1 MDEFIKS
8 ELLQPTPPQIATD
21 EEFAA
26 GTSTTLVPS
35 VKQVSTLGSAL
46 KVGTVFTTPFGIDE
60 SKNFGRYL
68 NGQVIIQEQFPA
80 FTAEVKSWVSTRPS
94 LFTTE
99 TEWQQ
104 IKSSSK
110 LGQCGKFVIDDIAG
124 TIRLPCVV
132 NIQSS
137 TDLAQFGV
145 VKSESLPNITGT
157 VSVGSQ
163 TGIIS
168 TVSDQSEGAFYAN
181 EDRSYCPSP
190 NQQAAGKTLGFDAS
204 RSSLTYQNN
213 APVQQEAVQYPYAIV
228 VNASVEEAECPINNY
243 QVNNVYSYGMNQY
256 YKGDITNNSWLKS
269 VGQWNDGT
277 VYTGMYNWL
286 LEQRNAQLKT
296 MYGWHRTTD
305 TQIAFL
311 TLTNT
316 LSVGTVFYGYVP
328 TIKAGTITAI
338 LGNDITTVNIIDN
351 STDTTSI
358 NVSDPVSIES
368 QYIYDTSKMNII
380 TKSELDN
387 WRGSINTSG
396 YDYVI
401 NTADQTFRLPLLN
414 GEEDLPSSKLIGIK
428 LSGTTSKY
436 TAPANGFYAIAGLN
450 LGWVDIINETAAGL
464 GICAQPRTN
473 DGYGRYSVYA
483 KAGDQV
489 VIYCGSVPESGYGA
503 SFIYA
508 QGNGNLYY
516 YVGDTLQNAQ
526 LINVARI
533 EEKLTDVNAASRGY
547 VVDSYHN
554 GTDWYRIHSDGWIE
568 QGGVVTVNNSTST
581 TGSCSNPRLFNFL
594 KPFSNTDYTLITAI
608 GNTPSTS
615 SILIR
620 DIGHSEIYTYGFVS
634 CVDNNILARYFY
646 ACGY

>member
-35 VKQVSTLGSAL
+35 VKQVSILGSAL

-94 LFTTE
+94 LFCTE
-99 TEWQQ
+99 IDWQQ

-110 LGQCGKFVIDDIAG
+110 LGQCGKFVIDDTAG
-124 TIRLPCVV
+124 TIRLPLVI
-132 NIQSS
+132 NMQSS
-137 TDLAQFGV
+137 MDLAQFGV
-145 VKSESLPNITGT
+145 TKSESLPQHTHNL
-157 VSVGSQ
+157 SLSQAAGS
-163 TGIIS
+163 TWGA
-168 TVSDQSEGAFYAN
+168 EGAFWGG
-181 EDRSYCPSP
+181 D
-190 NQQAAGKTLGFDAS
+190 DA
-204 RSSLTYQNN
+204 RRGPYDATTTNASSSAYQDN
-213 APVQQEAVQYPYAIV
+213 APVQQEAVQYPYCIV
-228 VNASVEEAECPINNY
+228 VNASVEEAERPINNY

-269 VGQWNDGT
+269 AGQWNDGT

-328 TIKAGTITAI
+328 TVKAGTITAI
-338 LGNDITTVNIIDN
+338 SGNDITTVNIIDN

-358 NVSDPVSIES
+358 NVSDPVPIES

-387 WRGSINTSG
+387 WRGSTNTSS

-401 NTADQTFRLPLLN
+401 STADQTFRLPLLN

-428 LSGTTSKY
+428 LSGTTK
-436 TAPANGFYAIAGLN
+436 
-450 LGWVDIINETAAGL
+450 
-464 GICAQPRTN
+464 
-473 DGYGRYSVYA
+473 
-483 KAGDQV
+483 
-489 VIYCGSVPESGYGA
+489 IYC
-503 SFIYA
+503 
-508 QGNGNLYY
+508 
-516 YVGDTLQNAQ
+516 
-526 LINVARI
+526 
-533 EEKLTDVNAASRGY
+533 
-547 VVDSYHN
+547 
-554 GTDWYRIHSDGWIE
+554 
-568 QGGVVTVNNSTST
+568 
-581 TGSCSNPRLFNFL
+581 SC
-594 KPFSNTDYTLITAI
+594 
-608 GNTPSTS
+608 
-615 SILIR
+615 
-620 DIGHSEIYTYGFVS
+620 
-634 CVDNNILARYFY
+634 
-646 ACGY
+646 

>member
-1 MDEFIKS
+1 MNGLMLLRRNLMDEFIKS

-110 LGQCGKFVIDDIAG
+110 LGQCGKFVIDDTAG

-132 NIQSS
+132 NMQSS

-145 VKSESLPNITGT
+145 IKSESLPQHTH
-157 VSVGSQ
+157 SLSLSQAAGS
-163 TGIIS
+163 TWGA
-168 TVSDQSEGAFYAN
+168 EGAFWGG
-181 EDRSYCPSP
+181 D
-190 NQQAAGKTLGFDAS
+190 DA
-204 RSSLTYQNN
+204 RRGPYDVTTTNASSSTYQDN
-213 APVQQEAVQYPYAIV
+213 APVQQEAIQYPYCIV
-228 VNASVEEAECPINNY
+228 VNASVEEAERPINNY

-269 VGQWNDGT
+269 AGQWNDGT
-277 VYTGMYNWL
+277 VYTGMCNWL
-286 LEQRNAQLKT
+286 LGQRNAQLKT

-328 TIKAGTITAI
+328 TVKAGTITAI
-338 LGNDITTVNIIDN
+338 SGNDITTVNIIDN
-351 STDTTSI
+351 STNTTSI

-387 WRGSINTSG
+387 WRGSTNTSS
-396 YDYVI
+396 YDFVI
-401 NTADQTFRLPLLN
+401 NTTDQTFRLPLLN
-414 GEEDLPSSKLIGIK
+414 EQEGVFADAVVGNGVALGFTDGTHYTALKNSSNYVTGDETLYGV
-428 LSGTTSKY
+428 SVGTTGTSSTG
-436 TAPANGFYAIAGLN
+436 TAQNAALGVTTDPAKSGMVVDKTVPS
-450 LGWVDIINETAAGL
+450 GW
-464 GICAQPRTN
+464 
-473 DGYGRYSVYA
+473 
-483 KAGDQV
+483 
-489 VIYCGSVPESGYGA
+489 
-503 SFIYA
+503 
-508 QGNGNLYY
+508 NLYY

-547 VVDSYHN
+547 IVDSYHN

-594 KPFSNTDYTLITAI
+594 KPFSNIDYTLITAI

-615 SILIR
+615 SIYIR

-634 CVDNNILARYFY
+634 CVDTNIVARCFY